1 MLVMHGAA
9 FLMIR
14 TEGDIQQRVRTAV
27 KAAAIAVIALFAAGG
42 VWIATGIEG
51 YRIVSMPPAD
61 TAFMP
66 LAKTV
71 ERSAGAWLANFSTY
85 PWMAVAP
92 LLGFGGAAHAILLAA
107 RGRAM
112 ATVLASAASV
122 AGIVLTAGFAL
133 FPFIMPSSSN
143 LQSSLTVWDAVSSH
157 RTLQIMFW
165 VAVLFLPIVI
175 AYTGWVYRVMR
186 GKVTVEQ
193 VRQHP
198 HSMY

>member
-1 MLVMHGAA
+1 AGLLSLAMLVMHGAA

-14 TEGDIQQRVRTAV
+14 TEGDIQQCVRTAV

-71 ERSAGAWLANFSTY
+71 ERAAGAWLANYSAHQ
-85 PWMAVAP
+85 WMAVAP
-92 LLGFGGAAHAILLAA
+92 ILGFGGAVHAILFAT

-112 ATVLASAASV
+112 ATLLSSALSV
-122 AGIVLTAGFAL
+122 AGIIFTVGFAL
-133 FPFIMPSSSN
+133 FPFIMPSS
-143 LQSSLTVWDAVSSH
+143 
-157 RTLQIMFW
+157 
-165 VAVLFLPIVI
+165 
-175 AYTGWVYRVMR
+175 
-186 GKVTVEQ
+186 
-193 VRQHP
+193 
-198 HSMY
+198 